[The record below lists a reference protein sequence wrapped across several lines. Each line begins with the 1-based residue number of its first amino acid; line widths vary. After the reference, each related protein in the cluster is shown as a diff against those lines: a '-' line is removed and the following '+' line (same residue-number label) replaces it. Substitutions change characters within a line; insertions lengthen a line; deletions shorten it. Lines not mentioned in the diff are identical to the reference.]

1 MSGTLP
7 TVVTL
12 AGLQPQ
18 APTDLNA
25 QVIAAATALS
35 PGLTANLP
43 GSLIEDMGSTA
54 TGAVVV
60 MDQARVDLVNS
71 LTPFGANEFLLNQL
85 GQVYGIKQGQDT
97 NTSVFVV
104 FSGVPGKIIN
114 PGFTV
119 SDGTFQYIIQ
129 DGGIVNA
136 GGTTQPLFAI
146 ATQPGTWS
154 VPPNTVTQFV
164 TSITTADL
172 IGPPPLTV
180 TNPLAGTPSAG
191 GQTEE
196 DYRSQVLQAG
206 LASATGMTTF
216 LKTLLNQVPGVI
228 SRLVS
233 VRQQTGGGWEV
244 LVGGNGDPFQ
254 VAYSI
259 FRALFDIS
267 TLVGSSL
274 VITGVTNA
282 NPAIV
287 TTSLNHG
294 YTGTRTVVIAGA
306 TGIVGLN
313 GTFTATVLSQTTFSI
328 PLNTITAG
336 TYTGNGIVTPN
347 FRNVTVSISDYPD
360 VYVIPL
366 VIPPAQTVAMTVT
379 WNTNAIGLFVSAGAV
394 VGAAQPALAAYINAL
409 PVGQPINVF
418 ELTAAFQAAVAPLV
432 PLAQLTRIVFTVS
445 INGIG
450 VSPTAG
456 TGTIAGDPESYF
468 TIVQSAITINQG

>member
-7 TVVTL
+7 TVITL

-18 APTDLNA
+18 APNDLQA
-25 QVIAAATALS
+25 QIIAAATALS

-43 GSLIEDMGSTA
+43 GSLIEDMASTSA
-54 TGAVVV
+54 GAVVV

-85 GQVYGIKQGQDT
+85 GQVYGIKQGQNT

-104 FSGVPGKIIN
+104 FSGSAGYIIN

-129 DGGIVNA
+129 DGGIVNT

-146 ATQPGTWS
+146 ATQPGTWA
-154 VPPNTVTQFV
+154 VPSSTVNQFV
-164 TSITTADL
+164 TSVPSAIT
-172 IGPPPLTV
+172 LTV

-244 LVGGNGDPFQ
+244 IVGGNGDPFQ
-254 VAYSI
+254 VAFSV
-259 FRALFDIS
+259 FQSLFDIS

-274 VITGVTNA
+274 VISGVTNT
-282 NPAIV
+282 NPAVV
-287 TTSLNHG
+287 TTTLNHG
-294 YTGTRTVVIAGA
+294 YTGTQVIAIAGA
-306 TGIVGLN
+306 TGMAGIN
-313 GTFTATVLSQTTFSI
+313 GTFTASVISQTTFSI
-328 PLNTITAG
+328 PFNAITAG
-336 TYTGNGIVTPN
+336 TYTGNGVVTPN

-360 VYVIPL
+360 VYIVPL

-379 WNTNAIGLFVSAGAV
+379 WNTNAAGLFVSPTAV
-394 VGAAQPALAAYINAL
+394 GGAAQPALAAYINAL

-432 PLAQLTRIVFTVS
+432 PLAQLTRIVFAVS

-450 VSPTAG
+450 VAPLAG
-456 TGTIAGDPESYF
+456 TGTIAGDQESYF